1 MAVVTHVGV
10 IFWDFDG
17 TLGYGPHGPGS
28 WRPCLIEALDQLHPG
43 HDVTPADLR
52 QFTRNRYPWSNPDVA
67 HTHLVSAAEWWAE
80 LEAVF
85 GEAFEGVGYV
95 ETAAELAN
103 LAGRFY
109 ADGSRWGL
117 FEDTIPVL
125 QQLRGDGWRHVVFSN
140 NVPELETNLGLL
152 GLNQVVEVVVCSAA
166 IGYEKPHPEAYRC
179 ALRAAG
185 HPRTRWMVGDNFQA
199 DVVGA
204 EQAGIPAIL
213 VRSEHPQAQRRA
225 KDLVEA
231 ASIITARPAG

>member
-1 MAVVTHVGV
+1 MTRVGV

-43 HDVTPADLR
+43 HGVTPADLR

-85 GEAFEGVGYV
+85 REAFEGVGYV

-125 QQLRGDGWRHVVFSN
+125 QQLRDDGW
-140 NVPELETNLGLL
+140 
-152 GLNQVVEVVVCSAA
+152 
-166 IGYEKPHPEAYRC
+166 HPSD
-179 ALRAAG
+179 
-185 HPRTRWMVGDNFQA
+185 PRPTRT
-199 DVVGA
+199 
-204 EQAGIPAIL
+204 P
-213 VRSEHPQAQRRA
+213 PAQRRA